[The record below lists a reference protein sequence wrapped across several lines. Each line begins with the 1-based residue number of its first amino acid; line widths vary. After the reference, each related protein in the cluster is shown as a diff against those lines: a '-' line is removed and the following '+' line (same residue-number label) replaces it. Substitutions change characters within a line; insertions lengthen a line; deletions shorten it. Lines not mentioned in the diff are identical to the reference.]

1 MSENPLLIVQRLGQS
16 LWLDYIDRGMI
27 QSGKLKKL
35 IDEDGIRG
43 VTSNPKIFKDAISQ
57 GEEYESDIRELA
69 GKNKGTADIYQAL
82 TVDDIRR
89 TSDLFR
95 PLFDAS
101 DGRHGFVSL
110 EVNPHLARDI
120 DGTLAEARRLWSA
133 LDRPNVLIKVPGT
146 REGLTCIQQLISEG
160 ININV
165 TLLFGL
171 PRYREVAEA
180 YIAGLEARRLKN
192 QPLAHVAS
200 VASFFLS
207 RIDVLVDPLLE
218 KIAQSGGDR
227 ARQARD
233 LVGQIA
239 IASARQA
246 YQIYREIFKGPRFH
260 SLAQQGARPQ
270 RVLWASTGTKNP
282 GYSDVK
288 YVEALIGP
296 ETVNTLP
303 QETMDAYRDHGRPEP
318 RLETELGKAAEM
330 FHLLRGLNVDIDEQT
345 QQLEDEGIRK
355 FNEPYDSLMATLE
368 KKRRQIA
375 GSGS

>member
-1 MSENPLLIVQRLGQS
+1 MKENPLLSIQKFDQS
-16 LWLDYIDRGMI
+16 IWLDFIDRHMI
-27 QSGKLKKL
+27 MSGRLNKL

-43 VTSNPKIFKDAISQ
+43 VTSNPKIFMDAISD
-57 GEEYESDIRELA
+57 GEEYQSDIRALA
-69 GKNKGTADIYQAL
+69 AKNKSTPEIYQAL

-89 TSDLFR
+89 TADLFR
-95 PLFDAS
+95 PLYDAS

-120 DGTLAEARRLWSA
+120 EGTLAEARRLWSA
-133 LDRPNVLIKVPGT
+133 LDRPNVFIKVPAT
-146 REGLTCIQQLISEG
+146 LEGLTCIRQLISEG

-180 YIAGLEARRLKN
+180 FIAGLEARSMKDH
-192 QPLAHVAS
+192 PLARVAS

-207 RIDVLVDPLLE
+207 RIDVLVDSLLE
-218 KIAQSGGDR
+218 DLIEAGGEKADL
-227 ARQARD
+227 ARR
-233 LVGQIA
+233 LRGQIA

-246 YQIYREIFKGPRFH
+246 YQIYKEIFNSRRFR

-282 GYSDVK
+282 DYSDVK

-303 QETMDAYRDHGRPEP
+303 QETMDAYREHGNPAP
-318 RLETELGKAAEM
+318 RLLTELEKAAEM
-330 FHLLRGLNVDIDEQT
+330 FRRLRELDIDIDEVT
-345 QQLEDEGIRK
+345 RQLEDEGIRK
-355 FNEPYDSLMATLE
+355 FNEPYDSLMSILE
-368 KKRRQIA
+368 KKRSQMA
-375 GSGS
+375 GRAG